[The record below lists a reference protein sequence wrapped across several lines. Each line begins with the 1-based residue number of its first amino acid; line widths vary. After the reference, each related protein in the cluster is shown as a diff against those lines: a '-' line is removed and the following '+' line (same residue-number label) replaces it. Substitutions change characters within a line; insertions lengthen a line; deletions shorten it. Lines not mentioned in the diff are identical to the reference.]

1 MTRNRTYRSLLLG
14 AATSL
19 LAAAASAQD
28 VRGVQPDPTQE
39 GGAPPSIQSQT
50 DQHPAGGVSFILAPQ
65 VDPEATATLNVTSW
79 LDAFEAGVSLRV
91 RIDPA
96 LIPSERLIEMV
107 NSIGM
112 VDGAGLSILSGY
124 DIDVASD
131 IVLGFSGGT
140 AEITNIQK
148 TPQGFVITALMKDA
162 SGNIVQPPADELGLY
177 TTGGD
182 RLCFTEET
190 IQALRT
196 NALPLSS
203 GITTPNLPM
212 TFAVLI
218 DRSGSMS
225 GVMEDVKRAAHGFI
239 DSLPVGAHCTVG
251 AFADE
256 GGTYDPALGLGS
268 GTCRS
273 SNFPLAGLQ
282 AGGGTDL
289 FRPLQDLYTFM
300 QEPVRAGH
308 QKAVIIITDGEV
320 NASLDLQAAVE
331 ALKQDT
337 VTFVYFL
344 GGHEERFLKNLADNY
359 LTHEGAVA
367 DALPHYFDIVSEAY
381 TAQTV
386 LRQSACPVPEG
397 GQP

>member
-1 MTRNRTYRSLLLG
+1 M
-14 AATSL
+14 
-19 LAAAASAQD
+19 
-28 VRGVQPDPTQE
+28 
-39 GGAPPSIQSQT
+39 PPSIQSQT
-50 DQHPAGGVSFILAPQ
+50 DQQPAGGVSFILAPQ
-65 VDPEATATLNVTSW
+65 VDPEATATLNITSW

-96 LIPSERLIEMV
+96 LIPSECVIEMV
-107 NSIGM
+107 NAIGM

-162 SGNIVQPPADELGLY
+162 SGNIVQTPADALGLY

-203 GITTPNLPM
+203 AITTPNLPM

-239 DSLPVGAHCTVG
+239 DSLPVGAHCVVG

-256 GGTYDPALGLGS
+256 GGTYDPALGLGI

-300 QEPVRAGH
+300 QEPGRAGH

-320 NASLDLQAAVE
+320 NASLDLAATVE
-331 ALKQDT
+331 ALKKDT

-386 LRQSACPVPEG
+386 LRQSACTVPEG

>member
-1 MTRNRTYRSLLLG
+1 MARAQIAALLLSTALALPG
-14 AATSL
+14 TSGQAQETPDIVIRNGLDDAPVTIRIAPATNDSAGTTIRVLSL
-19 LAAAASAQD
+19 M
-28 VRGVQPDPTQE
+28 
-39 GGAPPSIQSQT
+39 
-50 DQHPAGGVSFILAPQ
+50 
-65 VDPEATATLNVTSW
+65 
-79 LDAFEAGVSLRV
+79 DAFESEVTLRV

-96 LIPSERLIEMV
+96 LIPSERVIEMV
-107 NSIGM
+107 ESIGM
-112 VDGAGLSILSGY
+112 VDEAGITILRGY
-124 DIDVASD
+124 DIDVRHD

-140 AEITNIQK
+140 AEITNINE
-148 TPQGFVITALMKDA
+148 TDAGLVITALFKDA
-162 SGNIVQPPADELGLY
+162 DGNIVQPPASALGLY
-177 TTGGD
+177 STGGD
-182 RLCFTEET
+182 QLCFTEET
-190 IQALRT
+190 VTSLATSAQ
-196 NALPLSS
+196 PLTS

-212 TFAVLI
+212 TFAILI

-239 DSLPVGAHCTVG
+239 DSLPVGANCRVG

-256 GGTYDPALGLGS
+256 GGTYDAALGLGS

-273 SNFPLAGLQ
+273 SNFPLSGLQ

-300 QEPVRAGH
+300 QAPERAGH

-320 NASLDLQAAVE
+320 NANLNLAATVE

-367 DALPHYFDIVSEAY
+367 EALPEYFSVLSEAY
-381 TAQTV
+381 TSQTV
-386 LRQSACPVPEG
+386 LRQAACPAPVEP
-397 GQP
+397 QP